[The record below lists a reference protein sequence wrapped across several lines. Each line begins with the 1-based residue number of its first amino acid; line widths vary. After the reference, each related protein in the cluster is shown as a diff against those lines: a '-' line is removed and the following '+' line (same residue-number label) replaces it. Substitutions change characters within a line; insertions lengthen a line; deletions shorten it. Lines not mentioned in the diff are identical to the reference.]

1 MVIDNIKM
9 KKTMAATIW
18 TYNFSIAVIIAGFVM
33 LAILLA
39 ASLLIRPATG
49 PEVLSHFSSSFL
61 IKAADYN
68 RSVMLI
74 SIAERF
80 ISWAAMLAIVALFW
94 KNAHANMR
102 IAIYWAILI
111 FIAFNIILYMVML
124 PLQYW
129 RGFVL
134 GHRFGLSNQGLA
146 AWFIDVLKD
155 RAISLVIN
163 SGIMTLLYVLI
174 IKIPKNWWIAAAAVL
189 ILFFILASFVY
200 PIVIDPLFY
209 KFTPLKDEV
218 LQKEIN
224 AMTDKAGIKIDKILV
239 ADASRKTNTVNAY
252 FTGIGSTKRIVIY
265 DNLLNN
271 HTRGEV
277 LSVIAH
283 EMGHWRYRHIL
294 YNTII
299 GCAEIILLVFI
310 LKIVQSG
317 IGASAVIAPSQTGS
331 GFPAVFGQPINFGV
345 KLVALLF
352 ILYSFLSYLSMPLDN
367 LISRQFEKQA
377 DKASASLT
385 GDAATQIKI
394 FENLAV
400 TNLSNVKPGKVLEYI
415 IFSHPPI
422 IDRINAASHFTIP

>member
-1 MVIDNIKM
+1 M
-9 KKTMAATIW
+9 KKTMADTIW
-18 TYNFSIAVIIAGFVM
+18 TYNFSIAAIIAGFVM

-39 ASLLIRPATG
+39 ASIMIKPATG
-49 PEVLSHFSSSFL
+49 PGVLSHFSSSFL

-80 ISWAAMLAIVALFW
+80 ISWAAMLAIVAIFW
-94 KNAHANMR
+94 KNVHANMR
-102 IAIYWAILI
+102 IAIYWAIII
-111 FIAFNIILYMVML
+111 FIAFNIILYIVML

-134 GHRFGLSNQGLA
+134 GHRFGLSNQSLS

-155 RAISLVIN
+155 RAISLLIN

-174 IKIPKNWWIAAAAVL
+174 IKIPKNWWIAAGAVL
-189 ILFFILASFVY
+189 ILFFILANFIY

-224 AMTDKAGIKIDKILV
+224 AMTDKAGINIDKILI
-239 ADASRKTNTVNAY
+239 ADASRKTNTINAY

-271 HTRGEV
+271 HSRGEV

-283 EMGHWRYRHIL
+283 EIGHWRYRHIL

-310 LKIVQSG
+310 LKMVQYG
-317 IGASAVIAPSQTGS
+317 IGVNAATQPAQTGFS
-331 GFPAVFGQPINFGV
+331 FPAAFGQPMNFGV
-345 KLVALLF
+345 KLIAILF

-367 LISRQFEKQA
+367 LISRKFERQA
-377 DKASASLT
+377 DAASVSLT
-385 GDAATQIKI
+385 GDPATQVKI

-400 TNLSNVKPGKVLEYI
+400 TNLSNVRPGKVLEYI

-422 IDRINAASHFTIP
+422 MERIDASLKTQE

>member
-1 MVIDNIKM
+1 M
-9 KKTMAATIW
+9 KKTMADTIW
-18 TYNFSIAVIIAGFVM
+18 TYNFSIAAIIAGFVM

-39 ASLLIRPATG
+39 ASIMIKPATG
-49 PEVLSHFSSSFL
+49 PGVLSHFSSSFL

-80 ISWAAMLAIVALFW
+80 ISWAAMLAIVAIFW
-94 KNAHANMR
+94 KNVHANMR
-102 IAIYWAILI
+102 IAIYWAIII
-111 FIAFNIILYMVML
+111 FIAFNIILYIVML

-134 GHRFGLSNQGLA
+134 GHRFGLSNQSLS

-155 RAISLVIN
+155 RAISLLIN

-174 IKIPKNWWIAAAAVL
+174 IKIPKNWWIAAGAVL
-189 ILFFILASFVY
+189 ILFFILANFIY

-224 AMTDKAGIKIDKILV
+224 AMTDKAGINIDKILI
-239 ADASRKTNTVNAY
+239 ADASRKTNTINAY

-271 HTRGEV
+271 HSRGEV

-283 EMGHWRYRHIL
+283 EIGHWRYRHIL

-310 LKIVQSG
+310 LKMVQHG
-317 IGASAVIAPSQTGS
+317 IGINAATAPAQTGFS
-331 GFPAVFGQPINFGV
+331 FPAAFGQPMNFGV
-345 KLVALLF
+345 KLIAILF

-367 LISRQFEKQA
+367 LISRKFERQA
-377 DKASASLT
+377 DAASVSLT
-385 GDAATQIKI
+385 GDPATQVKI

-400 TNLSNVKPGKVLEYI
+400 TNLSNVRPGKVLEYI

-422 IDRINAASHFTIP
+422 MERIDASLKTQE

>member
-1 MVIDNIKM
+1 MI
-9 KKTMAATIW
+9 
-18 TYNFSIAVIIAGFVM
+18 
-33 LAILLA
+33 
-39 ASLLIRPATG
+39 
-49 PEVLSHFSSSFL
+49 
-61 IKAADYN
+61 
-68 RSVMLI
+68 
-74 SIAERF
+74 
-80 ISWAAMLAIVALFW
+80 AIVAIFW

-102 IAIYWAILI
+102 IAIYWAIII
-111 FIAFNIILYMVML
+111 FVAFNIVLYIVML

-134 GHRFGLSNQGLA
+134 SHKFGLSNQSLP
-146 AWFIDVLKD
+146 AWFIDVIKE
-155 RAISLVIN
+155 RAIFLVIN
-163 SGIMTLLYVLI
+163 SGIMALLYVLI
-174 IKIPKNWWIAAAAVL
+174 IKLPKTWWIAAAAVL
-189 ILFFILASFVY
+189 ILFFILASFIY
-200 PIVIDPLFY
+200 PVVIDPLFY

-271 HTRGEV
+271 HSRGEV

-283 EMGHWRYRHIL
+283 EVGHWRYRHIL

-299 GCAEIILLVFI
+299 GCVEIILLVFI
-310 LKIVQSG
+310 LKMVQSG
-317 IGASAVIAPSQTGS
+317 IGVDAAIAPAQAGA
-331 GFPAVFGQPINFGV
+331 GFPSAFGRPINFGV
-345 KLVALLF
+345 KLVAVLF

-377 DKASASLT
+377 DRASVMLT
-385 GDAATQIKI
+385 GDPATQVKI
-394 FENLAV
+394 FKNLAV
-400 TNLSNVKPGKVLEYI
+400 TNLSNVKPGKVLEYL

-422 IDRINAASHFTIP
+422 MDRINESLKPGSKK

>member
-1 MVIDNIKM
+1 MN
-9 KKTMAATIW
+9 KTMAGTIW
-18 TYNFSIAVIIAGFVM
+18 SYNFSIAAIAAGFVM

-39 ASLLIRPATG
+39 ASIMIRPATG
-49 PEVLSHFSSSFL
+49 PDVLSHFSSGFL

-68 RSVMLI
+68 RSAMLI

-80 ISWAAMLAIVALFW
+80 VSWAAMIAIVAIFW

-111 FIAFNIILYMVML
+111 FIAFNLILYIVML

-129 RGFVL
+129 QGFVL
-134 GHRFGLSNQGLA
+134 GHRFGLSNQSLP
-146 AWFIDVLKD
+146 AWFIDILKD
-155 RAISLVIN
+155 RAISLIIN

-174 IKIPKNWWIAAAAVL
+174 IKLPKTWWIAAAAVL

-218 LQKEIN
+218 LLKEIN
-224 AMTDKAGIKIDKILV
+224 AMADRAGIKIDKILI

-252 FTGIGSTKRIVIY
+252 FTGIGDTKRIVIY
-265 DNLLNN
+265 DNLINN

-310 LKIVQSG
+310 LKMVQSG
-317 IGASAVIAPSQTGS
+317 IASNTEIQSARTGAGFSAG
-331 GFPAVFGQPINFGV
+331 FGQPINFGV
-345 KLVALLF
+345 KLVAILF
-352 ILYSFLSYLSMPLDN
+352 ILYSFISYLSMPLDN

-377 DKASASLT
+377 DRASVALT
-385 GDAATQIKI
+385 GDPAAQVKI
-394 FENLAV
+394 FENLAI
-400 TNLSNVKPGKVLEYI
+400 TNLSDVKPGKTLEYL

-422 IDRINAASHFTIP
+422 MDRINASLKPGSKK

>member
-1 MVIDNIKM
+1 MKIYQM
-9 KKTMAATIW
+9 KKTMPNYNW
-18 TYNFSIAVIIAGFVM
+18 SFNFSIATVIAGLAM

-39 ASLLIRPATG
+39 AAIMIKPASG
-49 PEVLSHFSSSFL
+49 AEVLSHFSSSFL

-68 RSVMLI
+68 RSAMLV
-74 SIAERF
+74 SIAQRF
-80 ISWAAMLAIVALFW
+80 ISWTAMIAMVALFW
-94 KNAHANMR
+94 KNTHANMR
-102 IAIYWAILI
+102 IAIYWAVII
-111 FIAFNIILYMVML
+111 FIVFNIILYIVML
-124 PLQYW
+124 PLQYY
-129 RGFVL
+129 GSFVL
-134 GHRFGLSNQGLA
+134 AHRFGLSNQGLS

-155 RAISLVIN
+155 RAISLLIN

-174 IKIPKNWWIAAAAVL
+174 IKLPKNWWAAAAAVL
-189 ILFFILASFVY
+189 ILFFILANFIY
-200 PIVIDPLFY
+200 PIVVEPLFY

-252 FTGIGSTKRIVIY
+252 FSGIGSTKRIVIY

-271 HTRGEV
+271 HSRGEV

-283 EMGHWRYRHIL
+283 EIGHWRYRHIL
-294 YNTII
+294 FNTII
-299 GCAEIILLVFI
+299 GCAEIIVLVLI
-310 LKIVQSG
+310 LKMVQSG
-317 IGASAVIAPSQTGS
+317 IQVNASIQSVQAGS
-331 GFPAVFGQPINFGV
+331 GGVAAGFGQPINFGV
-345 KLVALLF
+345 KLVAILF

-377 DKASASLT
+377 DRASVSLT
-385 GDAATQIKI
+385 GDPAMQVKI

-400 TNLSNVKPGKVLEYI
+400 TNLSNVKPGKTLKYL

-422 IDRINAASHFTIP
+422 IERIEASMKTGSE